1 MLLLDQVE
9 LLREHLEH
17 LRDQQFALPLTGGQF
32 ATRLTY
38 QFKSLLHPARD
49 IATTIAR
56 ADPRGE
62 RLPSRLRGWNL
73 DASDEYGTS
82 RKVCLKRLL
91 GMVIHVYYLRVGEG
105 NLDVSNDRG
114 ERVIVPY
121 QAFLD
126 SVERLVLTPEE
137 ACLVIC
143 GLVDERLQNGDAI
156 GALGAC
162 EPGWGDLMHCLATS
176 KTWPVLQESLWTSYF
191 SDQSTTVRADC
202 QTIDDTPFIMG
213 AQVTG
218 TTPAWH
224 VGWRRGDAYAQSWM
238 EISHLTGA
246 IQECFSD

>member
-32 ATRLTY
+32 ATRQTY
-38 QFKSLLHPARD
+38 QFRSLLHPARD

-73 DASDEYGTS
+73 DASDEYGIS

-114 ERVIVPY
+114 ERVVVPY

-126 SVERLVLTPEE
+126 SVKRL
-137 ACLVIC
+137 
-143 GLVDERLQNGDAI
+143 DR
-156 GALGAC
+156 
-162 EPGWGDLMHCLATS
+162 
-176 KTWPVLQESLWTSYF
+176 
-191 SDQSTTVRADC
+191 STTVRADC

-218 TTPAWH
+218 TTPSWH